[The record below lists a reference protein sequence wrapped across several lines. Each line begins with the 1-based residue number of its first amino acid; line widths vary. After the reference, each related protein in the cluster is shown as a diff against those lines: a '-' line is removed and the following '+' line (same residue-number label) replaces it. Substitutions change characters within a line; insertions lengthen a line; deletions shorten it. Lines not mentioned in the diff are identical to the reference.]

1 MFLLHI
7 HAFPLPW
14 PCAHSFLCFRTRARA
29 PPHYSPVYVYTYSM
43 FSDQLLEISAWDNV
57 HTVDI
62 VTNLLL
68 EFDPSANGPTG
79 GYINLVQMSVQH
91 AFRLHHK
98 LLYLE
103 VSYVLTEVRAAE
115 SEMGSRH

>member
-1 MFLLHI
+1 MCTFV
-7 HAFPLPW
+7 PLFS
-14 PCAHSFLCFRTRARA
+14 HARA
-29 PPHYSPVYVYTYSM
+29 PAPLRSPVYVYTYSM

-103 VSYVLTEVRAAE
+103 VSYVLTEVCGGRVPSVSDA
-115 SEMGSRH
+115 RQ